1 MLLLS
6 GNGCL
11 IESGSLFQATEPRY
25 LKVRLPEPVLNLGS
39 LRLLW
44 TLRLVQ

>member
-1 MLLLS
+1 MLLLG

-25 LKVRLPEPVLNLGS
+25 LKVRLPEPVLNLGGI
-39 LRLLW
+39 RLP
-44 TLRLVQ
+44 

>member
-11 IESGSLFQATEPRY
+11 IENGSLFQAIEPRY
-25 LKVRLPEPVLNLGS
+25 LKVRLPEPVINFGGLKV
-39 LRLLW
+39 
-44 TLRLVQ
+44 TLVH